1 LALDARTPAKYA
13 REEFDAGR
21 FPSMTIIE
29 VAGSF
34 YLGDNDWNILS
45 GGKTYSSRGAAES
58 DRSRILDRARVR

>member
-13 REEFDAGR
+13 REELDAGR
-21 FPSMTIIE
+21 FL
-29 VAGSF
+29 AGSF